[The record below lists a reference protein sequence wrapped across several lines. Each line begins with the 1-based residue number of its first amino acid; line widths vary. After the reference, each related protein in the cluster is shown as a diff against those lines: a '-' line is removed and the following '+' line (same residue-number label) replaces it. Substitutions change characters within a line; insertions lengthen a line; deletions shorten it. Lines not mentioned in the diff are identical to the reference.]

1 MRIQKV
7 FTELH
12 AEVHSHFSECTFP
25 SREYQEVLI
34 DNAPFLVLSARDL
47 FKVAEEV
54 LLQLVMVEEAELA
67 VDHCL
72 LSAASDEF
80 RFLQHGLVEVS
91 LYSILGHSIQVDTQI
106 LVALGTVGT
115 RIANG
120 GIIIQV

>member
-1 MRIQKV
+1 MQRSTVTSPKV
-7 FTELH
+7 
-12 AEVHSHFSECTFP
+12 HFP
-25 SREYQEVLI
+25 PREYQEVLI

-54 LLQLVMVEEAELA
+54 FLQLVMVEETELA
-67 VDHCL
+67 VDYRFL
-72 LSAASDEF
+72 PAASDEF

-91 LYSILGHSIQVDTQI
+91 FYGILGHPIQVDAQI

-120 GIIIQV
+120 GIII